1 MLICIGRE
9 INVLQCKLLERVLN
23 YTFMNKLVNYE
34 GIRNGEDLFGWS
46 YDSYFVMLSKITNK
60 QKKIKLRSYQK

>member
-23 YTFMNKLVNYE
+23 YMFMNKLVNYE

-46 YDSYFVMLSKITNK
+46 YDIVILSCLVKSQINK
-60 QKKIKLRSYQK
+60 KKLN